1 MHRASNAGAQPRWP
15 RSEWATW
22 WGDRQGPR
30 AVRAPGKPLGA
41 WSARLL
47 PAGIQQEGW
56 AAARGPVCWACS
68 GLQGLQLPHLVR
80 KGGASQ
86 TQGGTLAPATM
97 ARSHRGLRRLTGPT
111 GSCETHGNVLTPD
124 RAPQEGDA
132 PQQGAGVLLPSGV
145 RLGSPSAAGQ
155 PGAAQGQGCRGGSAA
170 L

>member
-1 MHRASNAGAQPRWP
+1 MHRAPNAGAQPRWP

-22 WGDRQGPR
+22 WGGQAGPTCSEGSWE
-30 AVRAPGKPLGA
+30 APGCVVSPAPPCGD
-41 WSARLL
+41 
-47 PAGIQQEGW
+47 PAGRLGSRQ
-56 AAARGPVCWACS
+56 RACLLGLLWSPGSPAPSS
-68 GLQGLQLPHLVR
+68 GQ

-111 GSCETHGNVLTPD
+111 GSCETHGSVLTPD

-132 PQQGAGVLLPSGV
+132 PQQGTGVLLPSGV